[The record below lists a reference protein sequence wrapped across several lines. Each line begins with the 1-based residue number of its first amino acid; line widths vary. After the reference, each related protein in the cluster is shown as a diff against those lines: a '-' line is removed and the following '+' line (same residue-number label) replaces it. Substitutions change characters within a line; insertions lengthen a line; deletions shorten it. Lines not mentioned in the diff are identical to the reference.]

1 MIEDGRF
8 RRPDTAFS
16 VKKRKPIRGRQH
28 DEKHLAFIRTLPC
41 LVSGSRYCV
50 EAAHIR
56 YSDAAWGKVNPGVGK
71 KPDDKWTVP
80 LSAARHR
87 LDPDSQHNSDERDF
101 WERHGIDPLPI
112 ARALWLASGNYEEGM
127 KIILSAINDR
137 RDVENNV
144 PAELLGERA

>member
-1 MIEDGRF
+1 MTADTTTFSFED
-8 RRPDTAFS
+8 
-16 VKKRKPIRGRQH
+16 
-28 DEKHLAFIRTLPC
+28 
-41 LVSGSRYCV
+41 
-50 EAAHIR
+50 AHIR

-144 PAELLGERA
+144 PAELVGERA

>member
-56 YSDAAWGKVNPGVGK
+56 YSDATWGKVNPGVGK

-87 LDPDSQHNSDERDF
+87 LDPDSQHNSDEREF

-112 ARALWLASGNYEEGM
+112 SRALWLASGNYEEGM
-127 KIILSAINDR
+127 KIILGAMPVNPNRRSA
-137 RDVENNV
+137 
-144 PAELLGERA
+144 